1 MIRLCIKSTHGTE
14 QHGRRIGKLM
24 RILYII
30 LPLFI
35 SCKRTDVVTREDFEV
50 LKTAISVQIDTQATA
65 TAKRVVPDFIGK
77 IVLKTISEMG
87 SDIDSL
93 KKVDSLNLKKIE
105 AQASTINTLRTM
117 ITRQNDSLT
126 TLKKYAMRP
135 NTQDFIVD
143 SVSKI
148 LSIKRTVK

>member
-1 MIRLCIKSTHGTE
+1 
-14 QHGRRIGKLM
+14 M
-24 RILYII
+24 RIFYII
-30 LPLFI
+30 LPLLFI

-87 SDIDSL
+87 DDIDSL

>member
-1 MIRLCIKSTHGTE
+1 MTQHCIKCIHGTE
-14 QHGRRIGKLM
+14 QHGKRIGKLM

-35 SCKRTDVVTREDFEV
+35 SCKRTDVVTKNDFEA

>member
-1 MIRLCIKSTHGTE
+1 MVLTFTKHSEVPTKMRL
-14 QHGRRIGKLM
+14 
-24 RILYII
+24 LYII

-35 SCKRTDVVTREDFEV
+35 SCRRTDAVTKNDFEV

-87 SDIDSL
+87 DDIDSL